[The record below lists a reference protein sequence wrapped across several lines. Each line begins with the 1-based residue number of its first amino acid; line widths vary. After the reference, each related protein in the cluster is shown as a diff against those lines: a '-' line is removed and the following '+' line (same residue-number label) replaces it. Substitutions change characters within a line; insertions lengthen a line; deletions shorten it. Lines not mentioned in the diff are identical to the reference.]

1 MTGVRRSLQVQY
13 SDDGKGIDPEAE
25 PAGIGLQNIRER
37 VASLRGSFQLDNAW
51 PQGYSIHILIPL
63 I

>member
-1 MTGVRRSLQVQY
+1 VQY

-37 VASLRGSFQLDNAW
+37 VASLRGSFHLDNAW